1 MKSMSNR
8 LFLTF
13 MLLLGTILAV
23 LMIVIG
29 QLFPVYI
36 EQYNEQATTEI
47 RTSMDQVIDERK
59 MDLTKEDQEAL
70 YAAQAME
77 RDESLLNYVRARLYG
92 VLAILFTITLILIAI
107 NLEIALDLPHHLL
120 LYVFACLL
128 CGVPSFRGS
137 YTKATRMYSSFFKL
151 SR

>member
-36 EQYNEQATTEI
+36 EQYNEQASLQMQESI
-47 RTSMDQVIDERK
+47 NQILDDRK
-59 MDLTKEDQEAL
+59 IELSKED
-70 YAAQAME
+70 
-77 RDESLLNYVRARLYG
+77 R
-92 VLAILFTITLILIAI
+92 
-107 NLEIALDLPHHLL
+107 
-120 LYVFACLL
+120 
-128 CGVPSFRGS
+128 
-137 YTKATRMYSSFFKL
+137 
-151 SR
+151 